1 MHPNISGNLVL
12 QRPFAESHAEL
23 TCFCAFFWVQ
33 LVVWRK
39 SWWSASEALRWESCA
54 EGGVGRMHVVVIA
67 LSIHI
72 QTVHQILVV
81 LCNTQNGFQT
91 LPNINLSIYFHGT
104 DKI

>member
-1 MHPNISGNLVL
+1 MHV
-12 QRPFAESHAEL
+12 
-23 TCFCAFFWVQ
+23 
-33 LVVWRK
+33 
-39 SWWSASEALRWESCA
+39 
-54 EGGVGRMHVVVIA
+54 VVVIA

-72 QTVHQILVV
+72 QTVHQILMV